1 MYYHFE
7 IVYYKFVDFFA
18 KNIDVKY
25 INMHTNYD
33 TLTVTPVHDTSTV
46 VTRNA
51 INGICAK
58 LSVNNLSL
66 LFSSTSWQLC
76 NSSRYHDVRMY
87 IHV

>member
-7 IVYYKFVDFFA
+7 IVYYKFLL
-18 KNIDVKY
+18 KTLMHDVKY

-33 TLTVTPVHDTSTV
+33 TLTVTSVHDTSTV

-66 LFSSTSWQLC
+66 LFSSTNWQLC
-76 NSSRYHDVRMY
+76 NSSRSHDVRMY